1 MYRKQDGLDR
11 DALVS
16 RIRPGFRDRRGQT
29 PPRCGRRFDVGIA
42 AAPRSPFQ
50 RGLGRVTDDL
60 SREFA
65 GTFTQETISRFVGEC
80 HGMVTAFLMPSLQA
94 DDTSSPRTVARVS
107 SLTRRFARE
116 RLGAMAQSHGLWP
129 KVVPEVLFV
138 CAQDG
143 GRSQLAAALM
153 RRWAGERV
161 HVRSAGSSPAPAIH
175 PEVVEV
181 LAEVGLDVAG
191 AYPKPLTDEAVR
203 AADVVVTLGC
213 GTAARSIR
221 TSGTR
226 TGPYPT
232 PPREEQSRPGPSA
245 TTSPGGCAALSS
257 RWAWPECPGFTE
269 LWSGPLC
276 PTGVGCEQLSILA
289 LVWCAGSGPPT
300 V

>member
-1 MYRKQDGLDR
+1 MSVLPRPPDPH
-11 DALVS
+11 S
-16 RIRPGFRDRRGQT
+16 RG
-29 PPRCGRRFDVGIA
+29 
-42 AAPRSPFQ
+42 
-50 RGLGRVTDDL
+50 GLGRVTDDL

-213 GTAARSIR
+213 GDSCPVYPDKRDEDWAVPDPTQGGTEQARAVR
-221 TSGTR
+221 DD
-226 TGPYPT
+226 
-232 PPREEQSRPGPSA
+232 
-245 TTSPGGCAALSS
+245 
-257 RWAWPECPGFTE
+257 
-269 LWSGPLC
+269 
-276 PTGVGCEQLSILA
+276 LA
-289 LVWCAGSGPPT
+289 GRVRGLIVSMGLA
-300 V
+300 